1 MCFAWTG
8 TIEVVGTG
16 GASEEGGAQERL
28 ERDDTTEVVGMGG
41 ASEEGG
47 AQERLGE
54 DDTIELWEDDDT
66 REG

>member
-1 MCFAWTG
+1 M
-8 TIEVVGTG
+8 V

-28 ERDDTTEVVGMGG
+28 ERDDTTEVVGTKG

-54 DDTIELWEDDDT
+54 DDTIELWEEDDT